1 MRKSIQHHATPWFEA
16 AILKNFEEFSTCV
29 PWLVARSIYPNHSKS
44 QSVHKDAWMVRIF
57 ATLSQ
62 EMFLPYLPYW
72 SNCRG
77 FGRTVPWGLQQQDA
91 FGPFGLRDGKV
102 RRRLHF
108 DRRAKLHAALSKVC
122 AEQVGWTLDS
132 MSFFLFFIFT
142 VCLLQMLQDS
152 RLMQTKISQGSGPL
166 LSKHKAPAGWSHSI
180 SRTFYH
186 WETVGTDRHGRLQMG
201 SRGWRD
207 WPALAGKSSDDPSLR
222 HWEAR
227 VDWCWLFQ
235 REIVGSWS
243 SWVRL
248 CRVELL
254 ASISY
259 YVKLCQA
266 MSWFQNVPKSM
277 MITSRNGA
285 S

>member
-1 MRKSIQHHATPWFEA
+1 MAWFCDILWLRAVSKSTFSERKGTIGETAQLASQWCLRSASVGELSKQTDLYIYYILHVRKSIQHHATPWFEA

-132 MSFFLFFIFT
+132 MSFFLFLSLLF
-142 VCLLQMLQDS
+142 VCCKCYKTADS
-152 RLMQTKISQGSGPL
+152 CKPR
-166 LSKHKAPAGWSHSI
+166 
-180 SRTFYH
+180 
-186 WETVGTDRHGRLQMG
+186 
-201 SRGWRD
+201 
-207 WPALAGKSSDDPSLR
+207 
-222 HWEAR
+222 
-227 VDWCWLFQ
+227 
-235 REIVGSWS
+235 
-243 SWVRL
+243 
-248 CRVELL
+248 
-254 ASISY
+254 
-259 YVKLCQA
+259 
-266 MSWFQNVPKSM
+266 
-277 MITSRNGA
+277 
-285 S
+285 